1 MASNDPNEMIQGM
14 MTATGALAEFMWMQ
28 HQNFLRVGFN
38 EKQATYLCGKI
49 VGSFLNRTRMEPS
62 DDD

>member
-1 MASNDPNEMIQGM
+1 
-14 MTATGALAEFMWMQ
+14 MQ

-49 VGSFLNRTRMEPS
+49 VGGFLNRTHMEPS

>member
-1 MASNDPNEMIQGM
+1 MANDNPNEMIQKAM
-14 MTATGALAEFMWMQ
+14 LAAGAHAELMWMF

-49 VGSFLNRTRMEPS
+49 VGGFLNRTHMEPS